1 MVDATNGVGPLG
13 NQQFSTK
20 GIKLSD
26 LKEKNQLLFNY
37 FKQAGF
43 NENSYVYSTDIEKLK
58 EAYDKN
64 DNGKLSKKEAKAIF
78 GDDVSRRD
86 IKRAIKAMDEIA
98 LTDLQ
103 GEHTYPVKVGEHETE
118 YYTKNNFLLGSVYDD
133 KEQQIKN
140 FYGPEKRL
148 VTQIVQKKNEDG
160 TMTPVSHLMNEYNN
174 DGTILSCEERTFG
187 ENESFEVTKMTYLN
201 GDQNKPV
208 TIEHNLNGNKKTTNI
223 EYNTDGK
230 KMRTISVANGQKTE
244 VAYDELERPMKQ
256 FESPMGSDLITA
268 KEFKYKGNENT
279 PSEVTITKPDGSQER
294 VTYDNGKFVSREEIV
309 QLKPEDIK
317 PKDITPKEEKVPVT
331 KHATPKVSVPDDWG
345 RVPLS
350 FRQGSGVTEAKDAD
364 AALKAL
370 LDAYNLKEADIDVDK
385 FKADLIKY
393 NPSLFAKDG
402 KVKNNAKWD
411 RLDLPKDISNQY
423 KTKDETPHVFS
434 DSKGNLKVKVSKI
447 TSANV
452 NNVLNEY
459 YEKTHNTQTL
469 PSAIIFDKELA
480 DEDKLRALNMIKEK
494 IEESNQNRNYVKDY
508 TYKFSVPNGTPE
520 EMYKG
525 ASMYEYVFGKGS
537 SMIMNIPDKYKFDP
551 EAEKRMQELEE
562 RFGLKR
568 YLPSNSIEPEEETVQ
583 YPLKTDRMKQE
594 EAVQAAK
601 DKAKA
606 LAEEAKNLPE
616 EEVQIPFISEKMK
629 KEVEAEQ
636 AKKQAEEAEKQLF
649 ESIIKNPWKTE

>member
-37 FKQAGF
+37 FKQAGL

-78 GDDVSRRD
+78 GNDVSRRD

-187 ENESFEVTKMTYLN
+187 ENKSFEVTKMTYLN

-230 KMRTISVANGQKTE
+230 KMRTISVANGQKT
-244 VAYDELERPMKQ
+244 VVVYDELERPMKQ
-256 FESPMGSDLITA
+256 FEFPVGSDLITT
-268 KEFKYKGNENT
+268 KEFKYNGNETT
-279 PSEVTITKPDGSQER
+279 PSEVTITKPGGAQER
-294 VTYDNGKFVSREEIV
+294 VTYEKGKFVSREEIV

-370 LDAYNLKEADIDVDK
+370 LDARNIKLADVDADK
-385 FKADLIKY
+385 LKADLIKY
-393 NPSLFAKDG
+393 NPSLFDKAG
-402 KVKNNAKWD
+402 KLKADAKWD
-411 RLDLPKDISNQY
+411 RLDLPKDLKAQY
-423 KTKDETPHVFS
+423 GKTPAGKEDAKPEAPVPRTNPPIDSSLPGIPDPKARFNPRNRVVKDGVTQPVQEPKVEPKDEKLEIPEKGPDLSKPVLKYGMNLVLPH
-434 DSKGNLKVKVSKI
+434 KKY
-447 TSANV
+447 ANQT
-452 NNVLNEY
+452 VLNPDGTSYSYDENGYIDFQYDKNGREILYVDRNPDNSVYYYREY
-459 YEKTHNTQTL
+459 KLDANGNMTSEIQRNSDGSVDYYIDYLYNKQGEIAAK
-469 PSAIIFDKELA
+469 IFRE
-480 DEDKLRALNMIKEK
+480 
-494 IEESNQNRNYVKDY
+494 
-508 TYKFSVPNGTPE
+508 PNGT
-520 EMYKG
+520 
-525 ASMYEYVFGKGS
+525 
-537 SMIMNIPDKYKFDP
+537 MIDVTYIN
-551 EAEKRMQELEE
+551 
-562 RFGLKR
+562 
-568 YLPSNSIEPEEETVQ
+568 
-583 YPLKTDRMKQE
+583 
-594 EAVQAAK
+594 
-601 DKAKA
+601 
-606 LAEEAKNLPE
+606 
-616 EEVQIPFISEKMK
+616 
-629 KEVEAEQ
+629 
-636 AKKQAEEAEKQLF
+636 
-649 ESIIKNPWKTE
+649 